1 MNLHITKSKNA
12 ESFYICKS
20 YVKANGSTSSTI
32 VRKLGTL
39 EQLLPEHGPT
49 RDDVVAWA
57 RNEAKIETE
66 KYKKEKEAKTVLI
79 PFHADRQL
87 DYGKQAFFR
96 GGYLFL
102 QSVYYQ
108 LQMNKICRKLKQKY
122 KFKYDINAILSDLIY
137 TRILEPCSKR
147 SSYKAAS
154 EFLEKP
160 SYELH
165 DVYRALDVLGAE
177 CDLIQAEVY
186 KNSHYLGKRNDKIL
200 YYDCSNYYFEIEQE
214 DGTKKYGKSKEHR
227 PNPIIQMGLFMDG
240 DGIPLA
246 FSLFPGNANEQTS
259 LKPLEKKVLGDFGCQ
274 KFIYCSD
281 AGLGSEAIREYNHM
295 GERAYIVTQS
305 IKKLKKEEKEWALN
319 PRGFKR
325 VSDDTPVDITKLSE
339 DDKGLYYKD
348 EPYTTKKL
356 HQRLIIT
363 YSPKYAL
370 YQKSLRDKQV
380 ERAQKM
386 LDSGKSKKNRKN
398 PNDPA
403 RFIGKIAVTEE
414 GEAADIQ
421 QYLDEKKISDEAR
434 YDGFYAVCTDLLD
447 GALRPLYGGIKVI
460 VFYLVDLRE
469 RVVGLARAVLH
480 AGKHRQDIALQIF
493 KLRAEQVDRRR
504 ILGNGIVHT
513 VKRIDD
519 LEKCLPCRIPASGKP
534 GRHSIR
540 VHAEGLKGFGGGIAP
555 VYHAQ
560 VKFLYRVAHL
570 VNRKDTGF
578 GTADQPAHKFVC
590 GKAEGSV
597 LRRVFVEGV

>member
-1 MNLHITKSKNA
+1 MRVVTSKSKNA
-12 ESFYICKS
+12 ESFYISKG
-20 YVKANGSTSSTI
+20 YVNDKGVSTSVI

-39 EQLLPEHGPT
+39 KELLPEHGPT
-49 RDDVVAWA
+49 RDDVMAWA
-57 RNEAKIETE
+57 REQARIETL
-66 KYKKEKEAKTVLI
+66 KYKQEKEEKQIKLT
-79 PFHADRQL
+79 FHADRLL
-87 DYGKQAFFR
+87 DYHKQTFFR
-96 GGYLFL
+96 GGYFFL
-102 QSVYYQ
+102 QSIYYQ
-108 LQMNKICRKLKQKY
+108 MQMNKICRKLKQRY

-137 TRILEPCSKR
+137 ARILDPFSKR

-186 KNSHYLGKRNDKIL
+186 KNSHFMGKRNDKIL

-214 DGTKKYGKSKEHR
+214 DGSKKYGKSKEHR

-281 AGLGSEAIREYNHM
+281 AGLGSESIREYNHM

-305 IKKLKKEEKEWALN
+305 IKKLKKEEKEWALD
-319 PRGFKR
+319 PQGFKR
-325 VSDDTPVDITKLSE
+325 VSDDKPVDITKLPE

-370 YQKSLRDKQV
+370 YQKSIRNKQV

-386 LDSGKSKKNRKN
+386 LDSGKTKKNRKN

-403 RFIGKIAVTEE
+403 RFIGKMAVTKD
-414 GEAADIQ
+414 GEAADIK
-421 QYLDEKKISDEAR
+421 QYLDEDKIAEEAQ
-434 YDGFYAVCTDLLD
+434 YDGLYAVCTDLLD
-447 GALRPLYGGIKVI
+447 DEVDDILKVSEGRWKIEECFRIMKTDFTARPVYLRDENRIKAHFLICFLGLTVYRYLEKKLDLKYTCEELLDTLKAMNFAGIQEQGFIPLYR
-460 VFYLVDLRE
+460 RE
-469 RVVGLARAVLH
+469 SITDALH
-480 AGKHRQDIALQIF
+480 EACGFRTDYQFITKSKMRTIQKKSKGK
-493 KLRAEQVDRRR
+493 E
-504 ILGNGIVHT
+504 
-513 VKRIDD
+513 
-519 LEKCLPCRIPASGKP
+519 
-534 GRHSIR
+534 
-540 VHAEGLKGFGGGIAP
+540 
-555 VYHAQ
+555 
-560 VKFLYRVAHL
+560 
-570 VNRKDTGF
+570 
-578 GTADQPAHKFVC
+578 
-590 GKAEGSV
+590 
-597 LRRVFVEGV
+597 

>member
-1 MNLHITKSKNA
+1 MRVVTSKSKNA
-12 ESFYICKS
+12 ESFYISKG
-20 YVKANGSTSSTI
+20 YVNDKGVSTSVI

-39 EQLLPEHGPT
+39 KELLPEHGPT
-49 RDDVVAWA
+49 RDDVMAWA
-57 RNEAKIETE
+57 REQARIETL
-66 KYKKEKEAKTVLI
+66 KYKQEKEEKQIKLT
-79 PFHADRQL
+79 FHADRLL
-87 DYGKQAFFR
+87 DYHKQTFFR

-102 QSVYYQ
+102 QSIYYQ
-108 LQMNKICRKLKQKY
+108 MQMNKICRKLKQRY

-137 TRILEPCSKR
+137 ARILDPCSKR

-186 KNSHYLGKRNDKIL
+186 KNSHFMGQRNDKIL

-214 DGTKKYGKSKEHR
+214 DGSKKYGKSKEHR

-281 AGLGSEAIREYNHM
+281 AGLGSESIREYNHM

-305 IKKLKKEEKEWALN
+305 IKKLKKEEKEWALD
-319 PRGFKR
+319 PQGFKR
-325 VSDDTPVDITKLSE
+325 VSDDKPVDITKLPE

-370 YQKSLRDKQV
+370 YQKSIRNKQV

-386 LDSGKSKKNRKN
+386 LDSGKTKKNRKN

-403 RFIGKIAVTEE
+403 RFIGKMAVTKD
-414 GEAADIQ
+414 GEAADIK
-421 QYLDEKKISDEAR
+421 QYLDEDKIAEEAQ
-434 YDGFYAVCTDLLD
+434 YDGLYAVCTDLLD
-447 GALRPLYGGIKVI
+447 DEVDDILKVSEGRWKIEECFRIMKTDFTARPVYLRDENRIKAHFLICFLGLTVYRYLEKKLDLKYTCEELLDTLKAMNFAGIQEQGFIPLYR
-460 VFYLVDLRE
+460 RE
-469 RVVGLARAVLH
+469 SITDALH
-480 AGKHRQDIALQIF
+480 EACGFRTDYQFITKSKMRTIQKKSKGK
-493 KLRAEQVDRRR
+493 E
-504 ILGNGIVHT
+504 
-513 VKRIDD
+513 
-519 LEKCLPCRIPASGKP
+519 
-534 GRHSIR
+534 
-540 VHAEGLKGFGGGIAP
+540 
-555 VYHAQ
+555 
-560 VKFLYRVAHL
+560 
-570 VNRKDTGF
+570 
-578 GTADQPAHKFVC
+578 
-590 GKAEGSV
+590 
-597 LRRVFVEGV
+597 

>member
-1 MNLHITKSKNA
+1 MRVVTSKSKNA
-12 ESFYICKS
+12 ESFYISKG
-20 YVKANGSTSSTI
+20 YVNDKGASTSVI

-39 EQLLPEHGPT
+39 KELLPEHGPT
-49 RDDVVAWA
+49 RDDVMAWA
-57 RNEAKIETE
+57 REQARIETL
-66 KYKKEKEAKTVLI
+66 KYKQEKEEKQIKLT
-79 PFHADRQL
+79 FHADRLL
-87 DYGKQAFFR
+87 DYHKQTFFR

-102 QSVYYQ
+102 QSIYYQ
-108 LQMNKICRKLKQKY
+108 MQMNKICRKLKQRY

-137 TRILEPCSKR
+137 ARILDPCSKR

-186 KNSHYLGKRNDKIL
+186 KNSHFMGKRNDKIL

-214 DGTKKYGKSKEHR
+214 DGSKKYGKSKEHR

-281 AGLGSEAIREYNHM
+281 AGLGSESIREYNHM

-305 IKKLKKEEKEWALN
+305 IKKLKKEEKEWALD
-319 PRGFKR
+319 PQGFKR
-325 VSDDTPVDITKLSE
+325 VSDDKPVDITKLPE

-370 YQKSLRDKQV
+370 YQKSIRNKQV

-386 LDSGKSKKNRKN
+386 LDSGKTKKNRKN

-403 RFIGKIAVTEE
+403 RFIGKMAVTKD
-414 GEAADIQ
+414 GEAADIK
-421 QYLDEKKISDEAR
+421 QYLDEDKIAEEAQ
-434 YDGFYAVCTDLLD
+434 YDGLYAVCTDLLD
-447 GALRPLYGGIKVI
+447 DEVDDILKVSEGRWKIEECFRIMKTDFTARPVYLRDENRIKAHFLICFLGLTVYRYLEKKLDLKYTCEELLDTLKAMNFAGIQEQGFIPLYR
-460 VFYLVDLRE
+460 RE
-469 RVVGLARAVLH
+469 SITDALH
-480 AGKHRQDIALQIF
+480 EACGFRTDYQFITKSKMRTIQKKSKGK
-493 KLRAEQVDRRR
+493 E
-504 ILGNGIVHT
+504 
-513 VKRIDD
+513 
-519 LEKCLPCRIPASGKP
+519 
-534 GRHSIR
+534 
-540 VHAEGLKGFGGGIAP
+540 
-555 VYHAQ
+555 
-560 VKFLYRVAHL
+560 
-570 VNRKDTGF
+570 
-578 GTADQPAHKFVC
+578 
-590 GKAEGSV
+590 
-597 LRRVFVEGV
+597 